1 MRLGIFGGAFNPVHN
16 GHINLAKS
24 YLSSLALDKL
34 LIIPTANPPHR
45 SAIGLASE
53 EDRLNMLSLAFEGI
67 DKIELSDIEFK
78 RSEKSYTYDTVK
90 ELRKTYTNAEI
101 FLIIGEDQ
109 FLMFNSWYKYRELLD
124 EVVLCT
130 AARERDAQKA
140 LKDYA
145 QNLLGGEYSYYIA
158 DFEPIVVSSSELR
171 EKLKA
176 GEDVSAYLPAKVY
189 NYIKDKELYI
199 E

>member
-45 SAIGLASE
+45 SASGFASE
-53 EDRLNMLSLAFEGI
+53 EDRFNMLSLAFQNI
-67 DKIELSDIEFK
+67 DNIEISDIEFR
-78 RSEKSYTYDTVK
+78 RSGKSYTYDTVK
-90 ELRKTYTNAEI
+90 ELRKTYTNDEI

-109 FLMFNSWYKYRELLD
+109 FLNFDSWYRYDELLK

-130 AARERDAQKA
+130 AARETDTQKA
-140 LKDYA
+140 LAEHA
-145 QNLLGGEYSYYIA
+145 QRLLGSKYGYYIA

-171 EKLKA
+171 ERLKA
-176 GEDVSAYLPAKVY
+176 GEDVSDYLPADVY
-189 NYIKDKELYI
+189 NYIKDKGLYI

>member
-16 GHINLAKS
+16 GHVNLAKS

-45 SAIGLASE
+45 SAIGFAGE
-53 EDRLNMLSLAFEGI
+53 EDRLNMLSLAFEDV

-78 RSEKSYTYDTVK
+78 RNEKSYTYDTVK
-90 ELRKTYTNAEI
+90 ELRKTYTNDEI

-109 FLMFNSWYKYRELLD
+109 FLMFNSWYKYKELLD

-130 AARERDAQKA
+130 AAREKDTQKA
-140 LKDYA
+140 LSDYA
-145 QNLLGGEYSYYIA
+145 QKLLGSNYGYYIA
-158 DFEPIVVSSSELR
+158 GFDPIVISSSALR

-176 GEDVSAYLPAKVY
+176 GEDVSSYLPDKVY
-189 NYIKDKELYI
+189 NYIKDKGLYL

>member
-16 GHINLAKS
+16 GHVNLAKS

-45 SAIGLASE
+45 SAIGFASE
-53 EDRLNMLSLAFEGI
+53 EDRLNMLSLAFEGVE
-67 DKIELSDIEFK
+67 KIELSDIEFK

-90 ELRKTYTNAEI
+90 ELRKTYTNDEI

-109 FLMFNSWYKYRELLD
+109 FLMFNSWYKYKELLD

-130 AARERDAQKA
+130 AAREKDTQKA
-140 LKDYA
+140 LADYA
-145 QNLLGGEYSYYIA
+145 QKLFGSNYGYYIA
-158 DFEPIVVSSSELR
+158 DFEPIVVSSSALR

-176 GEDVSAYLPAKVY
+176 GEDVSAYLPDKVY
-189 NYIKDKELYI
+189 NYIKDKGLYL